1 LVHTYYLYQQRLT
14 VHLLNLYKNNTGEF
28 DDNKYRKVQQSD
40 CQNVV
45 IDVH

>member
-28 DDNKYRKVQQSD
+28 GVNKYRKVQQSD
-40 CQNVV
+40 CQKVV